1 MIEAALR
8 YQTQGE
14 DWVKRVAIGG
24 GAMLLAFFIFLP
36 IFTVYGY
43 ILEVMRRVLRGDT
56 DRPPGWGEFDIV
68 QLSINGAKAFAILF
82 VYGLVIGFVTLL
94 PAGVLVLLGA
104 LVGSGTII
112 GLGTLVG
119 SGLYLAGIVVIAAV
133 TPIMI
138 CNFIVEDDLSAGF
151 DIDVLRTFV
160 TNRVMLRAVG
170 LAIVVN
176 FAVGVVSG
184 VLGVTIIGAPIGFAV
199 TFVGL
204 SAVAYIWATGF
215 ADAYREEIG
224 ELPEI
229 PDGPTKMDVVRS
241 PGTAAGSTASESA
254 AVADE
259 TTTAGTPEDI
269 ANSAGE
275 SGETDDASGPDPTDE
290 ERWD

>member
-24 GAMLLAFFIFLP
+24 VAMLLAFLIFLP

-56 DRPPGWGEFDIV
+56 ETPPEWGDYDIV
-68 QLSINGAKAFAILF
+68 QLSINGAKGFAILF
-82 VYGLVIGFVTLL
+82 VYGLVVGVVTLL
-94 PAGVLVLLGA
+94 PAGVLLLLGA
-104 LVGSGTII
+104 LLGSGTIAA
-112 GLGTLVG
+112 LGTLIGGV
-119 SGLYLAGIVVIAAV
+119 LYLVGVVAIAIVA
-133 TPIMI
+133 PIMI
-138 CNFIVEDDLSAGF
+138 CNFIIKDDLSAGF
-151 DIDVLRTFV
+151 DIDVLRTFI

-170 LAIVVN
+170 LAVVVN

-184 VLGVTIIGAPIGFAV
+184 VLGVTIIGAPIGFVV

-224 ELPEI
+224 ELPAI
-229 PDGPTKMDVVRS
+229 PDGPTKMEVVQR
-241 PGTAAGSTASESA
+241 TAAG
-254 AVADE
+254 D
-259 TTTAGTPEDI
+259 TTATSGTPEDI
-269 ANSAGE
+269 ASGPSE
-275 SGETDDASGPDPTDE
+275 SGDADGDASGPDPTDGD
-290 ERWD
+290 RWD

>member
-14 DWVKRVAIGG
+14 DWVKRVVIGG
-24 GAMLLAFFIFLP
+24 GAMLLAFLIFLP

-43 ILEVMRRVLRGDT
+43 ILEVMRRVLQGDT
-56 DRPPGWGEFDIV
+56 DTPPGWGEFDIV

-82 VYGLVIGFVTLL
+82 VYGLVIGSATLL

-104 LVGSGTII
+104 LTGSGTITA
-112 GLGTLVG
+112 LGTLIG
-119 SGLYLAGIVVIAAV
+119 GALYLAGIVVIAVV
-133 TPIMI
+133 TPVMI
-138 CNFIVEDDLSAGF
+138 CNFIIEDDLSAGF
-151 DIDVLRTFV
+151 DIDVLRTFI
-160 TNRVMLRAVG
+160 TNTVMLRAVG

-176 FAVGVVSG
+176 FAVGVVSS
-184 VLGVTIIGAPIGFAV
+184 VLGVTIIGAPIGFVV

-204 SAVAYIWATGF
+204 SAVGYIWATGF
-215 ADAYREEIG
+215 AGAYREEIG

-241 PGTAAGSTASESA
+241 AGTAAGSTGSA
-254 AVADE
+254 AAVDDA
-259 TTTAGTPEDI
+259 TTTAGTPEEI
-269 ANSAGE
+269 ANGAGE
-275 SGETDDASGPDPTDE
+275 SDGTDDTSGPDPTDE